1 MGIPEEKFLEGEVY
15 RNKRTESYRFPS
27 DHIFVVG
34 VDSSDASGVLLAIFW
49 VEAETMNMIEPGEI
63 FIETH
68 NFDKWERVELV

>member
-34 VDSSDASGVLLAIFW
+34 VDSNDESGVSLAIFW
-49 VEAETMNMIEPGEI
+49 VEAKTMNMIEPGEI
-63 FIETH
+63 FIGTEE
-68 NFDKWERVELV
+68 FDKWEKVELL